1 MNHVFGFVPTGR
13 QFARYA
19 LMTALAAMFVVFG
32 HSTAFAQSVIQGRV
46 TDESGNKL
54 GGVTVRIK
62 GGTRGAVTK
71 KDGAYSIQV
80 GAGEKVL
87 TFSLLGYARKEVNIG
102 EKTTVDVVLN
112 LESQLLDEVVVVGY
126 GSSSKRD
133 LTGNITKVASAD
145 IQDIPVPTL
154 DAAIQGKAAGV
165 VVTQGSGKLGN
176 AVQIRVRGAASV
188 SGSNEPL
195 YVLDGII
202 LTPFSA
208 TLTPTNPLV
217 DLNPQDIESIDVL
230 KDAAAAAIYGSR
242 GADGGVVITTKKGNV
257 GRTNVNVSLQS
268 GFSNPTKQVE
278 FLNGQQYVDYLLLSG
293 AGADRNRARLG
304 IAVTPANSRV
314 GFVRSFLNDQSL
326 GAIPATGT
334 IDPSRVPNQNWSEL
348 IFPSNVPTNQ
358 IDVNINGG
366 NEKTTFYASG
376 QYFEQTGTVVG
387 NKMDRFTTR
396 LNVEHKVSDIFKA
409 GFNFSLARTFNDRL
423 AADNAFSNPIQAVAI
438 PSITPA
444 INPATGLPI
453 GATAEDLDYP
463 LYYNPFLGIG
473 NSYRRTT
480 IIRNLG
486 TFFGELQVVE
496 GLKFRT
502 EIGFDIMNQNDDQYF
517 NSVTRRNNGTAPL
530 GSGSFSTQRIENIN
544 VNSFFSYL
552 NTFDEARHVLDL
564 TAGMSYQK
572 QNTIGNTVSGQD
584 FPSDEF
590 KKLTAAARITAG
602 SSTETEFSFLSYF
615 ARANY
620 KFLDRYLISVS
631 GRIDGSSRFGA
642 DNRYGFFPAASVGW
656 VISQEDF
663 LKNVEFLSYLKLR
676 ASYGRTGNA
685 EIGNFAS
692 RGLFTGAQATASYN
706 GNPGIVPSQLANP
719 SLTWETNDQVDVGV
733 DFSLFSN
740 TITVEL
746 AYYNKLSKG
755 LLLNVNVPATTGF
768 STIVRNVGNM
778 TNSGFE
784 FAVTADVFKTDDFSW
799 RMNVNGATLNNE
811 VTNLQG
817 QIIEGAFTMSR
828 AMEGQPLGV
837 FFTPEYAGVDPS
849 NGNALWYRNT
859 LLADGSDRTVDSVY
873 SRVQRV
879 AAGNPIPSFTGGFTN
894 TFRYKGLELSV
905 SFNGVF
911 GNKLNWYGVGRFSSA
926 NALFEDN
933 QTVDQLNSWTPTN
946 RNTNIP
952 EARYLTNNGSQ
963 QSTRYIIDGSFIRLR
978 NATLSYNLP
987 KEWISDLG
995 VNNVRVFVTGL
1006 NLLTFTKYVGWDPE
1020 VNSDFA
1026 VTNISQGV
1034 DFYTPPQA
1042 RTFMFGINV
1051 GF

>member
-1 MNHVFGFVPTGR
+1 MNHVFGFIPNGR
-13 QFARYA
+13 QIARIA
-19 LMTALAAMFVVFG
+19 FSFVAAAVLLTIG
-32 HSTAFAQSVIQGRV
+32 YSATFAQSVVQGQV

-54 GGVTVRIK
+54 GGVTVRVK

-71 KDGAYSIQV
+71 RDGKYSIPV
-80 GAGEKVL
+80 SAGDRAL
-87 TFSLLGYARKEVNIG
+87 TFTLLGYAKKEVSINDKSTI
-102 EKTTVDVVLN
+102 DVVMS
-112 LESQLLDEVVVVGY
+112 LETQLLDEVVVVGY

-133 LTGNITKVASAD
+133 LTGNITKVAAAD
-145 IQDIPVPTL
+145 IADIPVPTL

-176 AVQIRVRGAASV
+176 AIQIRVRGSASV

-202 LTPFSA
+202 LTPFAS

-242 GADGGVVITTKKGNV
+242 GANGVVVITTKKGKV
-257 GRTNVNVSLQS
+257 GRTNVNVSIQT
-268 GFSNPTKQVE
+268 GISNPTKQVE
-278 FLNGQQYVDYLLLSG
+278 FLNGQQYVDYMLLSG
-293 AGADRNRARLG
+293 AGADRRLG
-304 IAVTPANSRV
+304 RNPAAANSRTNA
-314 GFVRSFLNDQSL
+314 VRAFLNDASL
-326 GAIPATGT
+326 GAIPISGA
-334 IDPSRVPNQNWSEL
+334 IDPTRIPNQNWSEL

-358 IDVNINGG
+358 VDVSVSGG

-376 QYFEQTGTVVG
+376 QYFEQTGIVVG
-387 NKMDRFTTR
+387 NTLNRFTSR

-453 GATAEDLDYP
+453 GASASDVDYP
-463 LYYNPFLGIG
+463 LYFNPFIGIG

-480 IIRNLG
+480 VIRNLG
-486 TFFGELQVVE
+486 TFFGELQIVE
-496 GLKFRT
+496 GLKFRS

-517 NSVTRRNNGTAPL
+517 NSVVRRNNPTAPL
-530 GSGSFSTQRIENIN
+530 GSGSFATQRIENIN
-544 VNSFFSYL
+544 LNSFLSYVA
-552 NTFDEARHVLDL
+552 TFDEARHLIDL

-572 QNTIGNTVSGQD
+572 QNTVGNTVSGQD

-631 GRIDGSSRFGA
+631 GRVDGSSRFGA

-663 LKNVEFLSYLKLR
+663 LKNVEFISYLKLR

-692 RGLFTGAQATASYN
+692 RGLFTGTLASAAYN

-719 SLTWETNDQVDVGV
+719 ALTWETNDQVDMGV
-733 DFSLFSN
+733 DFSLFN
-740 TITVEL
+740 NAVTVEL
-746 AYYNKLSKG
+746 AYYNKTSKG
-755 LLLNVNVPATTGF
+755 LLLNVNVPASTGF
-768 STIVRNVGNM
+768 STITRNVGNM

-784 FAVTADVFKTDDFSW
+784 FAVTADVIKTDDFSW
-799 RMNVNGATLNNE
+799 RVNVNGATLNNE
-811 VTNLQG
+811 VTNLQS

-837 FFTPEYAGVDPS
+837 FFTPEYAGVDPV
-849 NGNALWYRNT
+849 NGNALWFRNT
-859 LLADGSDRTVDSVY
+859 LLADGSRDRTVDSVY

-894 TFRYKGLELSV
+894 TFRYKGFELSV

-911 GNKLNWYGVGRFSSA
+911 GNKLNFYGVGRYSSA

-933 QTVDQLNSWTPTN
+933 QTVDQLVSWTPTN
-946 RNTNIP
+946 TNTNVP
-952 EARYLTNNGSQ
+952 EARYLSNNGSQ
-963 QSTRYIIDGSFIRLR
+963 QSTRYIVDGSFVRLR
-978 NATLSYNLP
+978 NATLAYNLP
-987 KEWISDLG
+987 KEWLQDLG
-995 VNNVRVFVTGL
+995 VTNVRVFVSGL
-1006 NLLTFTKYVGWDPE
+1006 NLLTITKYVGWDPE
-1020 VNSDFA
+1020 MNSDFT